1 MNTYYV
7 KACHLWTCASKA
19 TNSQVLIRVLR
30 EKQEIEFIQCNGGQS
45 HTGKQTDHFS
55 PISNHVLFM
64 RANLVWTMFHWYS
77 THLLCADYLGTEAIL
92 FYTFIY
98 FHAKNLHGMKRNG
111 DRGVTRS
118 NIEPGCRPF
127 NQSRLNK
134 PSTVIEGLRK
144 DRQTMK
150 ERIREWF
157 EEVFWVR
164 LAAYNNM
171 KPWKMPHTTTTWLPL
186 FHSHNPSLSLGS
198 WDWCYWPKHYGVV
211 KTILLIWFGDTGS
224 LRAKKKKKGTHP
236 HPLYSVNDNP
246 SAPVPSLLLVITSHP
261 AIALC
266 HSPQH

>member
-7 KACHLWTCASKA
+7 KACHLRTCASKA
-19 TNSQVLIRVLR
+19 TNSQVLISVLR

-45 HTGKQTDHFS
+45 HAGKQTDHFS
-55 PISNHVLFM
+55 PISNHALFM
-64 RANLVWTMFHWYS
+64 RANLVWTVFHWYS
-77 THLLCADYLGTEAIL
+77 AHLLCADCLGTEAIL
-92 FYTFIY
+92 FYAFIY
-98 FHAKNLHGMKRNG
+98 LFISTLKICMAWKGTVTV
-111 DRGVTRS
+111 GVTRS
-118 NIEPGCRPF
+118 NIEPGCGPF

-134 PSTVIEGLRK
+134 PSRVIEGLRK

-198 WDWCYWPKHYGVV
+198 WDC
-211 KTILLIWFGDTGS
+211 
-224 LRAKKKKKGTHP
+224 
-236 HPLYSVNDNP
+236 
-246 SAPVPSLLLVITSHP
+246 VIDRSTMEWSKQ
-261 AIALC
+261 
-266 HSPQH
+266 SY